1 MKEERQKREQKGRD
15 AEDQVAAFLEAEG
28 YAVVARRLRTPAGEI
43 DLAAY
48 REPVLAFVEVK
59 AGKSVGQGLY
69 SLSERQ
75 AARIAGAAEFS
86 WLRTWNM
93 LRRLCGWIWWLSCR
107 EWSRCTFPM
116 LGRLMGKGALV
127 WL

>member
-28 YAVVARRLRTPAGEI
+28 YAGVARRLRTPAGEI

-48 REPVLAFVEVK
+48 REPMLAFVEVK
-59 AGKSVGQGLY
+59 ARKSVGQGVY

-75 AARIAGAAEFS
+75 AARIAGAAEFF
-86 WLRTWNM
+86 LAEH
-93 LRRLCGWIWWLSCR
+93 LEYAEAFVRLDLVVVVPGM
-107 EWSRCTFPM
+107 EPVHFPNAWQVD
-116 LGRLMGKGALV
+116 G
-127 WL
+127 